1 MENLVK
7 QLVDAGLVKQR
18 DSAGGAAPSA
28 TTPPADAGGA
38 KSPNF

>member
-7 QLVDAGLVKQR
+7 QLVDAGLVKQKGDKSMGDVAAK
-18 DSAGGAAPSA
+18 DS
-28 TTPPADAGGA
+28 A